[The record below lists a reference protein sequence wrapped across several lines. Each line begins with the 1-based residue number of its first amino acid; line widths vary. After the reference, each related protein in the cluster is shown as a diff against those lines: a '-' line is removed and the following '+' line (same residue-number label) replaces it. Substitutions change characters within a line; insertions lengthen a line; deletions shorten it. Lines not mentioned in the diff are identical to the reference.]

1 MNEMSD
7 PRQEGDPRRE
17 GNVGGGRVN
26 QKRRTRAAIVDA
38 ARALFDEGSSPTVS
52 QAAERAMVSR
62 TTAYRYFPTQES
74 LLLELSV
81 TADVDEI
88 EALVHQPVDSGTAV
102 ERTVE
107 VMRLLNDHVL
117 AEEVQYRT
125 SLRLYLDLWLA
136 AVADGDEAPMVRE
149 GRRTRWI
156 TETLTPA
163 LDGVPANDRQR
174 LIAALALL
182 TGAEAITV
190 LRDIAQLSA
199 EEALD
204 VAEWAAR
211 TLIEATDSGGAGA
224 VGSSAKMDG

>member
-1 MNEMSD
+1 
-7 PRQEGDPRRE
+7 
-17 GNVGGGRVN
+17 
-26 QKRRTRAAIVDA
+26 VDA
-38 ARALFDEGSSPTVS
+38 ARELFDEGTSPTVS

-62 TTAYRYFPTQES
+62 TTAYRYFPTHES

-88 EALVHQPVDSGTAV
+88 EALVHQPVDSSTAV

-107 VMRLLNDHVL
+107 VMRRLNDHVL
-117 AEEVQYRT
+117 VEEVQYRT

-136 AVADGDEAPMVRE
+136 AVADGDEAPVVRE

-163 LDGVPANDRQR
+163 LDGVSANDRRR
-174 LIAALALL
+174 LIAALGMV
-182 TGAEAITV
+182 TGTESMTV
-190 LRDIAQLSA
+190 LRDIARVGPA
-199 EEALD
+199 EALD

-211 TLIEATDSGGAGA
+211 TLIEATIVAGGRTTRQHLRR
-224 VGSSAKMDG
+224 

>member
-1 MNEMSD
+1 MYHDGMSSR
-7 PRQEGDPRRE
+7 RQEGRAQTDIAS
-17 GNVGGGRVN
+17 GRVN

-38 ARALFDEGSSPTVS
+38 ARELFDEGTSPTVS

-88 EALVHQPVDSGTAV
+88 EALVRQPVNSGTAV
-102 ERTVE
+102 ERTIE
-107 VMRLLNDHVL
+107 VMRRLNDHVL
-117 AEEVQYRT
+117 AEEVQYRA

-136 AVADGDEAPMVRE
+136 AVADGDEAPVVRE

-163 LDGVPANDRQR
+163 LDGVPATDRRR
-174 LIAALALL
+174 LIAALGMV
-182 TGAEAITV
+182 TGIESMTV
-190 LRDIAQLSA
+190 LRDIARVGPD
-199 EEALD
+199 EALD

-211 TLIEATDSGGAGA
+211 TLIEATIAAEADTTRKHRGR
-224 VGSSAKMDG
+224 